1 MQRVSVFCT
10 TPFNTAQRILR
21 YALFAGSLSLHVG
34 VKAQYWNQRANLPDT
49 TYAPYGFSVGDRV
62 FMGSGV
68 RSLAP
73 FAENTGFNE
82 YLPVSDSWVPRS
94 PCPGPARHGVGGFS
108 LKRQGLWVCGWSGSP
123 SDRAERCMGV

>member
-1 MQRVSVFCT
+1 MIVRSTVADMEIHQVPCSAVPGTGQLCNGFPSFVQHRS
-10 TPFNTAQRILR
+10 TPPNMILR

-68 RSLAP
+68 RSL
-73 FAENTGFNE
+73 
-82 YLPVSDSWVPRS
+82 
-94 PCPGPARHGVGGFS
+94 S
-108 LKRQGLWVCGWSGSP
+108 LIHI
-123 SDRAERCMGV
+123 